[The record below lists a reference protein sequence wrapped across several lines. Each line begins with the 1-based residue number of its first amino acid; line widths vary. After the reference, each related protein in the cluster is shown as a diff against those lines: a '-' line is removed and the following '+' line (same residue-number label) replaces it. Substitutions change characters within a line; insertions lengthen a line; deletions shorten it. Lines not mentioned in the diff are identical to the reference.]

1 MSERSVARAFRGIR
15 TMDGAG
21 VSLTRIFGFS
31 DTAAFDPFLL
41 LDHFGSDQAEEYI
54 AGFPWH
60 PHRGIDTVT
69 YMLQGRVRHGDSIGN
84 SGVIEPGDLQW
95 MTAGSGII
103 HEEMPQ
109 VSPHGVHGF
118 QLWVNLARAE
128 KMRDPAYRG
137 FAASEVRSI
146 AAGGGQARVLAGE
159 LDGVRGPVTGVSRD
173 PAYFDIHLG
182 PGGTLEIPTPERDT
196 VFAYIYEGS
205 LLCPCE
211 PLVYA
216 GHMRTDKPLPTGE
229 PRPKTESGT
238 CLLFGEGD
246 RVRFEADSGG
256 AAFLL
261 ARGTP
266 LHEPIAWGGP
276 IVMNTRAELEQA
288 FREYSNGSFLK
299 KK

>member
-1 MSERSVARAFRGIR
+1 
-15 TMDGAG
+15 MDGAG

-41 LDHFGSDQAEEYI
+41 LDHFGSDEAEEYI

-69 YMLQGRVRHGDSIGN
+69 YMLQGKVRHGDSIGN

-109 VSPHGVHGF
+109 LSPYGVHGF

-128 KMRDPAYRG
+128 KMREPAYRG
-137 FAASEVRSI
+137 FSASDVRAAPAGNGEVRI
-146 AAGGGQARVLAGE
+146 LAGE
-159 LDGVRGPVTGVSRD
+159 FDGVRGPVTGVSRD
-173 PAYFDIHLG
+173 PSYFDLHLG
-182 PGGTLEIPTPERDT
+182 PDGTVAIPVPEGDT
-196 VFAYIYEGS
+196 AFAYIYEGS
-205 LLCPCE
+205 LLYPCE

-216 GHMRTDKPLPTGE
+216 GHMKPVKPLSAEE
-229 PRPKTESGT
+229 PCPKTESGT
-238 CLLFGEGD
+238 CLLFGTGD
-246 RVRFEADSGG
+246 LVRFKAGPGG
-256 AAFLL
+256 ANLIF

-266 LHEPIAWGGP
+266 LREPIAWGGP
-276 IVMNTRAELEQA
+276 IVMNTRAELELA
-288 FREYSNGSFLK
+288 FREYSEGTFIK
-299 KK
+299 KR

>member
-1 MSERSVARAFRGIR
+1 MAERIVARAFRGNK

-21 VSLTRIFGFS
+21 VSLTRIFGFG
-31 DTAAFDPFLL
+31 DTAALDPFLL
-41 LDHFGSDQAEEYI
+41 LDHFGSDNPDEYL

-69 YMLQGRVRHGDSIGN
+69 YMLQGKVRHGDSMGN
-84 SGVIEPGDLQW
+84 SGVISPGELQW

-109 VSPHGVHGF
+109 SSPLGVHGF
-118 QLWVNLARAE
+118 QLWVNLSRAE

-137 FAASEVRSI
+137 FAAADVRSI
-146 AAGGGQARVLAGE
+146 PSAGGEARVLAGE
-159 LDGVRGPVTGVSRD
+159 LGGVRGPVSGVSRD
-173 PAYFDIHLG
+173 PSYFDLHLV
-182 PGGTLEIPTPERDT
+182 PGGKLEIDTPEGDT
-196 VFAYIYEGS
+196 AFAYVYEGS

-216 GHMRTDKPLPTGE
+216 GHMKAGTPLAKAE
-229 PRPKTESGT
+229 PRPQTESGT
-238 CLLFGEGD
+238 CILFGSGD
-246 RVRFEADSGG
+246 RVRFEAGQAG
-256 AAFLL
+256 AAFIF

-276 IVMNTRAELEQA
+276 IVMNTRAELELA
-288 FREYSNGSFLK
+288 FREYSEGTFIK
-299 KK
+299 KR